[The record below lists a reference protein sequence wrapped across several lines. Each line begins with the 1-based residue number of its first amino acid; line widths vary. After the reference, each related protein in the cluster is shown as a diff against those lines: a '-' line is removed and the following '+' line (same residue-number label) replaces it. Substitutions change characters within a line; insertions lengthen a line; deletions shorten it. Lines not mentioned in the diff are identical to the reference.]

1 MISKYQMQP
10 QVDIGLQGA
19 AVLKDFKKHL
29 NETGAKAETLEKVDK
44 AIQYCEDCAE
54 ASQIIILALDW
65 KNGLDKPA
73 EKAEE
78 TAEEKPAKKAE
89 ETAEEKPAKK
99 EAPKRKRAAKKKEEP
114 KPEPA
119 PTLFDAPK
127 EEPKEEPKAEEPAAD
142 DSLDDLF

>member
-29 NETGAKAETLEKVDK
+29 EETGAKTETLEKVDK
-44 AIQYCEDCAE
+44 AIKYCEDCAE

-73 EKAEE
+73 EK
-78 TAEEKPAKKAE
+78 TE

-99 EAPKRKRAAKKKEEP
+99 ETPKRKKVAKKKEEP

-119 PTLFDAPK
+119 PTLFDATK

>member
-1 MISKYQMQP
+1 MLSKYQMRP

-29 NETGAKAETLEKVDK
+29 EETGAKAETLEKVDK
-44 AIQYCEDCAE
+44 AIKYCEDCAE

-78 TAEEKPAKKAE
+78 K
-89 ETAEEKPAKK
+89 AEEKPAKK

>member
-19 AVLKDFKKHL
+19 ELLKDFKKHL
-29 NETGAKAETLEKVDK
+29 EETDAKAETLEKVDK

-73 EKAEE
+73 EK
-78 TAEEKPAKKAE
+78 
-89 ETAEEKPAKK
+89 TAEEKPAKK
-99 EAPKRKRAAKKKEEP
+99 EAPKRKKVAKKKEEP

-119 PTLFDAPK
+119 PTLFDAPEAPK
-127 EEPKEEPKAEEPAAD
+127 EEPKKEPKAEEPAAD

>member
-1 MISKYQMQP
+1 MLSKYQMQP

-29 NETGAKAETLEKVDK
+29 EETGAKAETLEKVDK
-44 AIQYCEDCAE
+44 AIKYCEDCTE

-78 TAEEKPAKKAE
+78 TAEEKPAKKE
-89 ETAEEKPAKK
+89 S
-99 EAPKRKRAAKKKEEP
+99 PKRKKVAKKKKEEP

>member
-29 NETGAKAETLEKVDK
+29 TETGAKAETLEKVDK
-44 AIQYCEDCAE
+44 AIKYCEDCAE

-73 EKAEE
+73 EK
-78 TAEEKPAKKAE
+78 TE

-99 EAPKRKRAAKKKEEP
+99 ETPKRKRAAKKKEEP

>member
-29 NETGAKAETLEKVDK
+29 EETGAKAETLEKVDK
-44 AIQYCEDCAE
+44 AIKYCEDCAE

-65 KNGLDKPA
+65 KSGLDKPA
-73 EKAEE
+73 EK
-78 TAEEKPAKKAE
+78 TE

-114 KPEPA
+114 KTEPA

>member
-29 NETGAKAETLEKVDK
+29 EETGAKTETLEKVDK
-44 AIQYCEDCAE
+44 AIKYCEDCAE

-65 KNGLDKPA
+65 KSGLDKPTA
-73 EKAEE
+73 EKTEEKAEE
-78 TAEEKPAKKAE
+78 K
-89 ETAEEKPAKK
+89 AEEKPAKK
-99 EAPKRKRAAKKKEEP
+99 EAPKRKKATKKKEEP

>member
-29 NETGAKAETLEKVDK
+29 EETGAKAETLEKVDK
-44 AIQYCEDCAE
+44 AIKYCEDCAE

-73 EKAEE
+73 EK
-78 TAEEKPAKKAE
+78 
-89 ETAEEKPAKK
+89 TAEEKPAKK
-99 EAPKRKRAAKKKEEP
+99 ETPKRKKATKKKEEP
-114 KPEPA
+114 KTEPA
-119 PTLFDAPK
+119 PTLFDTPK

>member
-29 NETGAKAETLEKVDK
+29 AETGAKTETLEKVDK
-44 AIQYCEDCAE
+44 AIKYCEDCTE

-78 TAEEKPAKKAE
+78 TAEEKPAKK
-89 ETAEEKPAKK
+89 
-99 EAPKRKRAAKKKEEP
+99 EAPKRKRVAKKKEEP

-119 PTLFDAPK
+119 PTLFDASE

>member
-10 QVDIGLQGA
+10 QVDLGLQGA
-19 AVLKDFKKHL
+19 AVLKDFRKHL
-29 NETGAKAETLEKVDK
+29 EETGAKAETLEKVDK
-44 AIQYCEDCAE
+44 AIKYCEDCAE

-65 KNGLDKPA
+65 KSGLDKPA
-73 EKAEE
+73 EK
-78 TAEEKPAKKAE
+78 TE

-99 EAPKRKRAAKKKEEP
+99 ETPKRKKVAKKKEEP

-127 EEPKEEPKAEEPAAD
+127 EEPKAEEPAAD

>member
-10 QVDIGLQGA
+10 QVDIGLQGT

-29 NETGAKAETLEKVDK
+29 EETGAKTETLEKVDK
-44 AIQYCEDCAE
+44 AIKYCEACAE

-73 EKAEE
+73 EK
-78 TAEEKPAKKAE
+78 
-89 ETAEEKPAKK
+89 TAEEKPAKK
-99 EAPKRKRAAKKKEEP
+99 ETPKRKKATKKKEEP
-114 KPEPA
+114 KTEPA
-119 PTLFDAPK
+119 PTLFDTPK
-127 EEPKEEPKAEEPAAD
+127 EEPKEEPKAEEPTAD

>member
-10 QVDIGLQGA
+10 QVDLGLQGA

-29 NETGAKAETLEKVDK
+29 EETGVKTETLEKVDK
-44 AIQYCEDCAE
+44 AIKYCEDCAE

-65 KNGLDKPA
+65 KSGLDKPA
-73 EKAEE
+73 E
-78 TAEEKPAKKAE
+78 KAE

-114 KPEPA
+114 KTEPA
-119 PTLFDAPK
+119 PTLFDAPEAPK

>member
-29 NETGAKAETLEKVDK
+29 GETGARAETLEKVDK
-44 AIQYCEDCAE
+44 AIKYCEDCAE

-78 TAEEKPAKKAE
+78 TAEEKPAKK
-89 ETAEEKPAKK
+89 
-99 EAPKRKRAAKKKEEP
+99 EAPKKKRAAKKKEEP

>member
-29 NETGAKAETLEKVDK
+29 EETGAKTETLEKVDK
-44 AIQYCEDCAE
+44 AIKYCEDCAE

-78 TAEEKPAKKAE
+78 TAEEKPAKK
-89 ETAEEKPAKK
+89 ET
-99 EAPKRKRAAKKKEEP
+99 PKRKKVAKKKEEP

>member
-29 NETGAKAETLEKVDK
+29 DETGAKAETLEKVDK

-73 EKAEE
+73 EK
-78 TAEEKPAKKAE
+78 
-89 ETAEEKPAKK
+89 TAEEKPAKK
-99 EAPKRKRAAKKKEEP
+99 ETPKRKKAAKKKEEP
-114 KPEPA
+114 KPEPT
-119 PTLFDAPK
+119 PTLFDTQK

>member
-1 MISKYQMQP
+1 MLSKFQMQP

-29 NETGAKAETLEKVDK
+29 EETGAKAETLEKVDK
-44 AIQYCEDCAE
+44 AIKYCEDCAE

-73 EKAEE
+73 EK
-78 TAEEKPAKKAE
+78 
-89 ETAEEKPAKK
+89 TAEEKPAKK
-99 EAPKRKRAAKKKEEP
+99 ETPKRKKATKKKEEP
-114 KPEPA
+114 KTEPA
-119 PTLFDAPK
+119 PTLFDTPK

>member
-29 NETGAKAETLEKVDK
+29 DETGAKAETLEKVDK
-44 AIQYCEDCAE
+44 AIKYCEDCAE

-65 KNGLDKPA
+65 KNGLGKPA
-73 EKAEE
+73 E
-78 TAEEKPAKKAE
+78 KAE

-99 EAPKRKRAAKKKEEP
+99 EAPKRKKVAKKKEEP

-127 EEPKEEPKAEEPAAD
+127 EEPKEEPKADEPAAD

>member
-10 QVDIGLQGA
+10 QVDLGLQGA

-29 NETGAKAETLEKVDK
+29 EETGAKDETLENVDK
-44 AIQYCEDCAE
+44 AIKYCEDCAE
-54 ASQIIILALDW
+54 SSQIIILALDW

-78 TAEEKPAKKAE
+78 TAEEKPV
-89 ETAEEKPAKK
+89 KK
-99 EAPKRKRAAKKKEEP
+99 EAPKRKRVAKKKEEP

-127 EEPKEEPKAEEPAAD
+127 EEPKEDPKAEEPAAD

>member
-29 NETGAKAETLEKVDK
+29 EETGAKAETLEKVDK
-44 AIQYCEDCAE
+44 AIKYCEDCAE

-78 TAEEKPAKKAE
+78 KAEEKP
-89 ETAEEKPAKK
+89 TKK

>member
-19 AVLKDFKKHL
+19 AVLKDFRKHL
-29 NETGAKAETLEKVDK
+29 EETGAKTETLEKVDK
-44 AIQYCEDCAE
+44 AIKYCEDCAE

-78 TAEEKPAKKAE
+78 TAEEKPAKK
-89 ETAEEKPAKK
+89 

-114 KPEPA
+114 KTEQA
-119 PTLFDAPK
+119 PTLFDAPEASK

>member
-44 AIQYCEDCAE
+44 AIKYCDDCAE

-78 TAEEKPAKKAE
+78 TAEEKPAKK
-89 ETAEEKPAKK
+89 ET
-99 EAPKRKRAAKKKEEP
+99 PKRKKVAKKKEEP

-127 EEPKEEPKAEEPAAD
+127 EEPKEEHKAEEPAAD

>member
-29 NETGAKAETLEKVDK
+29 AETGAKAETLEKVDK

-65 KNGLDKPA
+65 KNGLNKPTA
-73 EKAEE
+73 ENTGVKAEE
-78 TAEEKPAKKAE
+78 K
-89 ETAEEKPAKK
+89 AEEKPAKK
-99 EAPKRKRAAKKKEEP
+99 EAPKRKKVARKKEEP

-119 PTLFDAPK
+119 PTLFDASEAPK

>member
-29 NETGAKAETLEKVDK
+29 EETGAKAETLEKVDK
-44 AIQYCEDCAE
+44 AIKYCEDCVE

-65 KNGLDKPA
+65 KNGLEKPA
-73 EKAEE
+73 E
-78 TAEEKPAKKAE
+78 KAE

-99 EAPKRKRAAKKKEEP
+99 EAPKRKKVAKKKEEP

>member
-1 MISKYQMQP
+1 MLSKYQMQP

-29 NETGAKAETLEKVDK
+29 DETGAKTETLEKVDK
-44 AIQYCEDCAE
+44 AIKYCEDCAE

-78 TAEEKPAKKAE
+78 TAEEKPAKK
-89 ETAEEKPAKK
+89 
-99 EAPKRKRAAKKKEEP
+99 EAPKKKRVAKKKEEP

-127 EEPKEEPKAEEPAAD
+127 EEPKEEPKAEEPATD

>member
-19 AVLKDFKKHL
+19 AVLKEFKKHL
-29 NETGAKAETLEKVDK
+29 EETGAKAETLEKVDK
-44 AIQYCEDCAE
+44 AIKYCEDCAE

-65 KNGLDKPA
+65 KSGLDKPA
-73 EKAEE
+73 EK
-78 TAEEKPAKKAE
+78 TEEKAK
-89 ETAEEKPAKK
+89 EKPAKK
-99 EAPKRKRAAKKKEEP
+99 ENPKRKRAA
-114 KPEPA
+114 
-119 PTLFDAPK
+119 PTLFDTQK

>member
-29 NETGAKAETLEKVDK
+29 EETGAKAETLEKVDK
-44 AIQYCEDCAE
+44 AIKYCEDCAE

-73 EKAEE
+73 EK
-78 TAEEKPAKKAE
+78 
-89 ETAEEKPAKK
+89 TAEEKPAKK
-99 EAPKRKRAAKKKEEP
+99 ETPKRKKATKKKEEP
-114 KPEPA
+114 KTEPA
-119 PTLFDAPK
+119 PTLFDTPK
-127 EEPKEEPKAEEPAAD
+127 EEPKEEPKAEEPATD

>member
-29 NETGAKAETLEKVDK
+29 EETGAKAETLERVDK
-44 AIQYCEDCAE
+44 AIKYCEDCTE

-78 TAEEKPAKKAE
+78 TAEEKPAKK
-89 ETAEEKPAKK
+89 
-99 EAPKRKRAAKKKEEP
+99 EAPKRKKATKKKEEP

-119 PTLFDAPK
+119 STLFDAPK
-127 EEPKEEPKAEEPAAD
+127 EELKEEPKAEEPAAD

>member
-1 MISKYQMQP
+1 MLSKYQMQP

-29 NETGAKAETLEKVDK
+29 AETGAKAETLEKVDK

-65 KNGLDKPA
+65 KNGPDKPA

-78 TAEEKPAKKAE
+78 K
-89 ETAEEKPAKK
+89 AEEKPAKK
-99 EAPKRKRAAKKKEEP
+99 ETPKRKRVAKKKEEP

-127 EEPKEEPKAEEPAAD
+127 EGPKEEPKAEEPAAD

>member
-29 NETGAKAETLEKVDK
+29 EETGAKAETLEKVDK
-44 AIQYCEDCAE
+44 AIKYCEDCAE

-65 KNGLDKPA
+65 KTGLDKPA

-78 TAEEKPAKKAE
+78 TAEEKPAKK
-89 ETAEEKPAKK
+89 
-99 EAPKRKRAAKKKEEP
+99 EAPKRKKVAKKKEEP

>member
-1 MISKYQMQP
+1 MLSKYQMQP

-29 NETGAKAETLEKVDK
+29 DETGAKAETLEKVDK
-44 AIQYCEDCAE
+44 AIKYCENCTE

-78 TAEEKPAKKAE
+78 TAEEKPAKKE
-89 ETAEEKPAKK
+89 E
-99 EAPKRKRAAKKKEEP
+99 PKRKRAAKKKEEP

>member
-29 NETGAKAETLEKVDK
+29 AETGAKTETLEKVDK
-44 AIQYCEDCAE
+44 AIKYCEDCTE

-73 EKAEE
+73 E
-78 TAEEKPAKKAE
+78 KAE

-127 EEPKEEPKAEEPAAD
+127 EEPKKEPKAEEPAAD

>member
-1 MISKYQMQP
+1 MLSKYQMQP

-29 NETGAKAETLEKVDK
+29 EENATKAETLEKVDK

-78 TAEEKPAKKAE
+78 
-89 ETAEEKPAKK
+89 
-99 EAPKRKRAAKKKEEP
+99 
-114 KPEPA
+114 
-119 PTLFDAPK
+119 
-127 EEPKEEPKAEEPAAD
+127 KAEEPAAD

>member
-19 AVLKDFKKHL
+19 AVLKDFRKHL
-29 NETGAKAETLEKVDK
+29 EETGAKTETLEKVDK
-44 AIQYCEDCAE
+44 AIKYCEDCAE

-78 TAEEKPAKKAE
+78 TAEEKPAKK
-89 ETAEEKPAKK
+89 ET
-99 EAPKRKRAAKKKEEP
+99 PKRKRVAKKKEEP

>member
-29 NETGAKAETLEKVDK
+29 NETGAKAETLENVDK
-44 AIQYCEDCAE
+44 AIKYCEDCAE

-78 TAEEKPAKKAE
+78 KAEEKP
-89 ETAEEKPAKK
+89 TKK
-99 EAPKRKRAAKKKEEP
+99 EAPKRKRVAKKKEEP

>member
-1 MISKYQMQP
+1 MLSKYQMQP

-29 NETGAKAETLEKVDK
+29 EETGAKAETLEKVDK
-44 AIQYCEDCAE
+44 AIKYCEDCTE

-73 EKAEE
+73 EKV
-78 TAEEKPAKKAE
+78 E

-99 EAPKRKRAAKKKEEP
+99 EAPKRKRMAKKKEEP

>member
-29 NETGAKAETLEKVDK
+29 AEIGAKTETLEKVDK
-44 AIQYCEDCAE
+44 AIKYCEDCTE

-73 EKAEE
+73 E
-78 TAEEKPAKKAE
+78 KAE

>member
-19 AVLKDFKKHL
+19 ELLKDFKKHL
-29 NETGAKAETLEKVDK
+29 EETGAKAETLEKVDK

-73 EKAEE
+73 EK
-78 TAEEKPAKKAE
+78 
-89 ETAEEKPAKK
+89 TAEEKPAKK
-99 EAPKRKRAAKKKEEP
+99 ETPKRKKATKKKEEP
-114 KPEPA
+114 KTEPA
-119 PTLFDAPK
+119 PTLFDTPK
-127 EEPKEEPKAEEPAAD
+127 EKPKEEPKAEEPAAD

>member
-29 NETGAKAETLEKVDK
+29 EETGAKAETLEKVDK

-65 KNGLDKPA
+65 KSGLDKPA
-73 EKAEE
+73 E
-78 TAEEKPAKKAE
+78 KAE

-114 KPEPA
+114 KTEPA

>member
-29 NETGAKAETLEKVDK
+29 EETGAKAETLEKVDK
-44 AIQYCEDCAE
+44 AIKYCEDCAE

-65 KNGLDKPA
+65 KSGLDKPA

-78 TAEEKPAKKAE
+78 K
-89 ETAEEKPAKK
+89 AEEKPAKK
-99 EAPKRKRAAKKKEEP
+99 EAPKRKKVAKKKEEP
-114 KPEPA
+114 KPEPT
-119 PTLFDAPK
+119 PTLFDASEAPK

>member
-10 QVDIGLQGA
+10 QVDISLQGA

-29 NETGAKAETLEKVDK
+29 EETGAKAETLEKVDK
-44 AIQYCEDCAE
+44 AVKYCEDCAE

-78 TAEEKPAKKAE
+78 
-89 ETAEEKPAKK
+89 KPAKK

-114 KPEPA
+114 KPEPS
-119 PTLFDAPK
+119 PTLFDAP
-127 EEPKEEPKAEEPAAD
+127 EAPKEEPKAEEPAAD